1 MHTVTVLL
9 VTKYLKNK
17 INMKWNYINDEQGSG
32 SGVSHIYLERS
43 GSKNF
48 KPGIQN
54 HILENPT

>member
-1 MHTVTVLL
+1 
-9 VTKYLKNK
+9 
-17 INMKWNYINDEQGSG
+17 MKWNYINDEQGSG